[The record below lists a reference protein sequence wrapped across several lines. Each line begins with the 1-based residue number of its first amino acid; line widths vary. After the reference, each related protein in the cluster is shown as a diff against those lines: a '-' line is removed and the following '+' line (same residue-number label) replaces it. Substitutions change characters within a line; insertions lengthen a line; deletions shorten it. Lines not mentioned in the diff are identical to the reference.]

1 VQFLTTAYDGQDA
14 EAMNRRLAVRQ
25 SHLELTERLQLQRIH
40 LFGAAI
46 LDETGK
52 MIGSILVS
60 ESKDRAALEEWLK
73 IEPYVTGGVWEKIE
87 IQPCRVAPS
96 FS

>member
-1 VQFLTTAYDGQDA
+1 MAYDGQDA
-14 EAMNRRLAVRQ
+14 EALNRRLAVRQ

-52 MIGSILVS
+52 MIGSMLVS
-60 ESKDRAALEEWLK
+60 EFKDRAALEEWLK